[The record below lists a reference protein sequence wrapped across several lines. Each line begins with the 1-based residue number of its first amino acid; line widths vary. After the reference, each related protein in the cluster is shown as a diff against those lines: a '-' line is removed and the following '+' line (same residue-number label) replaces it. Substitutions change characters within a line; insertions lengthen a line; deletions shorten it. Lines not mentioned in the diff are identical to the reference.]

1 MDTLKKSMDSLKLK
15 FQILC
20 EKKAHFWAGRNKN
33 ILSENLFGFS
43 EKVFG
48 FSEKVFGYSEKVY
61 GYSEKVY
68 GYSEIEISDFI
79 IEKSAVLGWE
89 KKKYSL

>member
-1 MDTLKKSMDSLKLK
+1 LGW
-15 FQILC
+15 
-20 EKKAHFWAGRNKN
+20 EKKN

-48 FSEKVFGYSEKVY
+48 FSEKLFGYSEKVY

-68 GYSEIEISDFI
+68 GYSEIEISDFMR
-79 IEKSAVLGWE
+79 EKSALLGWE
-89 KKKYSL
+89 KNKKSL